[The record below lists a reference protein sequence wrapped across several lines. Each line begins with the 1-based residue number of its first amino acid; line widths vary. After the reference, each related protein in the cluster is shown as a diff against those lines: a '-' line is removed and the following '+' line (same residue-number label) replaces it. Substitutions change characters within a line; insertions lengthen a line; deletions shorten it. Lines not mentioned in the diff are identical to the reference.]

1 MKYLIVQDWPST
13 SGNHAGMLHMCKLLV
28 KKFPDKYKMFVKG
41 FGGFGHNPF
50 SGLLG
55 KVTWWIYVHP
65 RQLYVSNFLYPRE
78 YKKLCKPMFEQLKKG
93 DEVFLLEYLCDWT
106 PQYQLACYIRKHFP
120 DVKIYALSHLTQKA
134 YDSLCEQHPGIV
146 EKWSKPID
154 KMLTLGSSLSTYF
167 AQSGVA
173 EAHISTGFHYVD
185 TEYYNKQTP
194 VAPHRPITV
203 ITMGMLQRNYF
214 MVAEVV
220 KRCPNVH
227 WVICRGKAN
236 VDELFSS
243 IPNVELK
250 GFLAE
255 DELRRQ
261 MDMADVSL
269 NIMED
274 TVGSNVITT
283 SMAMGL
289 AMVCSDVGSIRDYCD
304 ETNALFCDNNVDVF
318 VEAINQLVQDP
329 ERVEAMKSASLQKSK
344 RLTIENVDKW
354 FSSLK

>member
-1 MKYLIVQDWPST
+1 
-13 SGNHAGMLHMCKLLV
+13 
-28 KKFPDKYKMFVKG
+28 
-41 FGGFGHNPF
+41 
-50 SGLLG
+50 
-55 KVTWWIYVHP
+55 
-65 RQLYVSNFLYPRE
+65 
-78 YKKLCKPMFEQLKKG
+78 
-93 DEVFLLEYLCDWT
+93 
-106 PQYQLACYIRKHFP
+106 
-120 DVKIYALSHLTQKA
+120 
-134 YDSLCEQHPGIV
+134 
-146 EKWSKPID
+146 
-154 KMLTLGSSLSTYF
+154 
-167 AQSGVA
+167 
-173 EAHISTGFHYVD
+173 
-185 TEYYNKQTP
+185 
-194 VAPHRPITV
+194 
-203 ITMGMLQRNYF
+203 MGMLQRNYF